1 MTATT
6 KLVTVAG
13 VVVAVAPVKVRD
25 LPAFLTAIEPMLGS
39 IGLLG
44 GSGAAGVLALLA
56 VHGQRMIEAT
66 ALGAGVEEAWLGEQT
81 PDVLVDL
88 VVAVVEVNIDFFV
101 RVLLPKVTAA
111 TQEMTEL
118 GGGMGGL
125 AA

>member
-25 LPAFLTAIEPMLGS
+25 LPAFLAAIEPVVGS
-39 IGLLG
+39 LGLLG

-56 VHGQRMIEAT
+56 THGQRLIEAT
-66 ALGAGVEEAWLGEQT
+66 ALGAGVEATWLGEQT
-81 PDVLVDL
+81 SDVLVDL
-88 VVAVVEVNIDFFV
+88 AVAVVEVNIDFFV

-111 TQEMTEL
+111 TQEMTAL
-118 GGGMGGL
+118 GGGMTGL